1 MSKLFHELQRLY
13 FPEVAC
19 SPAPGAGGEPVARLD
34 LVGSSGLTRALL
46 VGLRKAADWEAL
58 ARLYEALQ
66 QDLGFPAPA
75 ISVSGSDG
83 FWLWLSLAEPVPLAR
98 ADAFLAALRER
109 YLDALPAA
117 SLLLCPRAERSVELP
132 PARCAA
138 SDRWSAFIDPS
149 MGAMFVEQAGL
160 DMTPSRDRQ
169 ADLLAALTSVKAD
182 DFARALAILGQGA
195 PVQPRVGSAKEFC
208 EESGDESG
216 HIATGRCDDPRSFLL
231 AVMNDASSP
240 AHLRVEA
247 AKALLP
253 YFEKLR

>member
-1 MSKLFHELQRLY
+1 MSKLFRELQRLY
-13 FPEVAC
+13 FPGAVRPLA
-19 SPAPGAGGEPVARLD
+19 SAGPGASGEPVARLD
-34 LVGSSGLTRALL
+34 LIGSSGMTRALL
-46 VGLRKAADWEAL
+46 VGLRKAADWDAL

-75 ISVSGSDG
+75 VSVAGDNG

-98 ADAFLAALRER
+98 ADAFLTALRER

-117 SLLLCPRAERSVELP
+117 SLVLCPSEQRSIELP
-132 PARCAA
+132 PAKCAA

-149 MGAMFVEQAGL
+149 MGAMFAGQAGL

-169 ADLLAALTSVKAD
+169 ADLLAVLMSIKTD
-182 DFARALAILGQGA
+182 EFARALSILGQGA
-195 PVQPRVGSAKEFC
+195 PIQPRVGSANEPA
-208 EESGDESG
+208 DESC
-216 HIATGRCDDPRSFLL
+216 HIATGRFDDPRSFLL

-240 AHLRVEA
+240 AHLRVDA

>member
-1 MSKLFHELQRLY
+1 MAVV
-13 FPEVAC
+13 VAGRTG
-19 SPAPGAGGEPVARLD
+19 PAGAGRRL
-34 LVGSSGLTRALL
+34 
-46 VGLRKAADWEAL
+46 
-58 ARLYEALQ
+58 
-66 QDLGFPAPA
+66 
-75 ISVSGSDG
+75 
-83 FWLWLSLAEPVPLAR
+83 
-98 ADAFLAALRER
+98 LAALRER

-132 PARCAA
+132 PAKCAA

-182 DFARALAILGQGA
+182 DFARRWPSSGRARRYSLEWVPPRSLA
-195 PVQPRVGSAKEFC
+195 
-208 EESGDESG
+208 EESSEESSEESG